1 MRIYK
6 RLLFIKLHALP
17 KFRAKETTNHRS
29 RKFKGLTVHVLVTVL
44 LKGIKRVKD
53 SIGNC
58 SLTIERAFLHPVHL
72 MN

>member
-6 RLLFIKLHALP
+6 RLVFIKLYTLP

-44 LKGIKRVKD
+44 LNVSRELKTRLEIV
-53 SIGNC
+53 
-58 SLTIERAFLHPVHL
+58 L
-72 MN
+72 